1 MPGRLGILP
10 SRGLVTVFG
19 KKKPE
24 QRKAGLTPA
33 RVGLDSGH
41 AIRRGPT
48 PCTFKVRH
56 GSGHSSQRQVHIKKK
71 RSMAVRIRTVKTA
84 YHAVDREAAFI
95 FHLLGG
101 RACQERGRCKV
112 NGVATTEINGHSDKS
127 GGGLFQ

>member
-1 MPGRLGILP
+1 
-10 SRGLVTVFG
+10 VTVRG
-19 KKKPE
+19 NKKPE
-24 QRKAGLTPA
+24 QRKGGLTPA

-48 PCTFKVRH
+48 PCTFKVKH
-56 GSGHSSQRQVHIKKK
+56 GDGRSSQRQVNIKKK

-84 YHAVDREAAFI
+84 YQAVEREAAFI

-101 RACQERGRCKV
+101 RASQERGRCKV
-112 NGVATTEINGHSDKS
+112 NGVASTEINGHSDKP